1 MKRCRKCSTL
11 FEPVRPLQ
19 VVCSPAC
26 SLAWAQT
33 LAGQKAEK
41 RARAAAKREARAKLE
56 TPSEAARRAQGV
68 FNRWVR
74 LMDRG
79 MPCVSCGAPDDGSRQ
94 RHASHYRPA
103 GPNPAL
109 RFEPDNVH
117 AACSICN
124 NHKSGNLTPYRI
136 ELIRRIGIERVE
148 WLEGHHDLP
157 HRTVADFRAIE
168 ADFRKRI
175 RAIEKTIS
183 EGHPHARADK
193 AADPLAASPRS
204 DDPPV
209 HSGDGAAVTA

>member
-1 MKRCRKCSTL
+1 MKRCRKCSSQ

-41 RARAAAKREARAKLE
+41 RARAAAKREAKAKLE

-148 WLEGHHDLP
+148 WLEGPHDLP
-157 HRTVADFRAIE
+157 HRTVADFREIQKTYARKVRELQKE
-168 ADFRKRI
+168 ATDGQQAPSR
-175 RAIEKTIS
+175 TT
-183 EGHPHARADK
+183 ADHQPVNPDNRTQ
-193 AADPLAASPRS
+193 ADDRHVPT
-204 DDPPV
+204 
-209 HSGDGAAVTA
+209 GA